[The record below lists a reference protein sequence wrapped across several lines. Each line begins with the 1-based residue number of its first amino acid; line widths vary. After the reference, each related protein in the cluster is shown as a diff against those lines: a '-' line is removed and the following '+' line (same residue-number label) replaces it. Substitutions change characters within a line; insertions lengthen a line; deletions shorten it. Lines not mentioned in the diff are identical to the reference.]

1 MLSYRPSFATVFSAS
16 SRVVLPIASLLVW
29 GAVAFSAV
37 TWGLRW
43 SATGTN
49 PSNTTAAAQ
58 ALPEVDVS
66 AAARSLGAA
75 PVQAA
80 AAPTL
85 ASRFQLQGVMA
96 GGPDA
101 GAALIAV
108 DGKPAK
114 PSVWALWW
122 LMVWCCSQQKGDASA
137 WARRWTGRKLCCWS
151 CQLRSNQPIKHSAEI
166 PKPVCSLRTMLMVS
180 GRLRFKIS

>member
-1 MLSYRPSFATVFSAS
+1 LAFGFLGGLFGLHIRHFKKFLSMINHNPLMLSYRPSFATAFSAS
-16 SRVVLPIASLLVW
+16 SRLVLPAASLLVW

-43 SATGTN
+43 SATGTSS
-49 PSNTTAAAQ
+49 SNATAAAQ

-75 PVQAA
+75 PVQTAV
-80 AAPTL
+80 PTL
-85 ASRFQLQGVMA
+85 VSRFQLQGVMA
-96 GGPDA
+96 GGPNA

-114 PSVWALWW
+114 PFRVGAVVADGWVLQSAQGRRISLGATMDGPQTLALE
-122 LMVWCCSQQKGDASA
+122 LPAQK
-137 WARRWTGRKLCCWS
+137 
-151 CQLRSNQPIKHSAEI
+151 
-166 PKPVCSLRTMLMVS
+166 
-180 GRLRFKIS
+180 

>member
-1 MLSYRPSFATVFSAS
+1 MNHNPLMLRYRLSFTTALSAS
-16 SRVVLPIASLLVW
+16 SRVALPAATLLVW

-43 SATGTN
+43 SATGN
-49 PSNTTAAAQ
+49 AASNATAAQ

-66 AAARSLGAA
+66 AAARSFGAA

-80 AAPTL
+80 AAPTA

-108 DGKPAK
+108 DGKAAK
-114 PSVWALWW
+114 PYRVGAVVADGLVLQSVEGRRVNLGASMDGPQALV
-122 LMVWCCSQQKGDASA
+122 LE
-137 WARRWTGRKLCCWS
+137 L
-151 CQLRSNQPIKHSAEI
+151 
-166 PKPVCSLRTMLMVS
+166 PV
-180 GRLRFKIS
+180 KK

>member
-1 MLSYRPSFATVFSAS
+1 MNHNPLMLSQRLSFANVFSAS
-16 SRVVLPIASLLVW
+16 SRVVLPAASLLVW

-43 SATGTN
+43 SATGAT
-49 PSNTTAAAQ
+49 PSNATAAAQ

-75 PVQAA
+75 PVQVA

-101 GAALIAV
+101 GAALISV

-114 PSVWALWW
+114 PYRVGAVVNDGLVLQSAQGRRVSLGSAMDGPQTLALD
-122 LMVWCCSQQKGDASA
+122 L
-137 WARRWTGRKLCCWS
+137 
-151 CQLRSNQPIKHSAEI
+151 
-166 PKPVCSLRTMLMVS
+166 PV
-180 GRLRFKIS
+180 KK

>member
-1 MLSYRPSFATVFSAS
+1 MLRYSPSFATAFSAS
-16 SRVVLPIASLLVW
+16 SRVVLPAATLLVW

-43 SATGTN
+43 SATGN
-49 PSNTTAAAQ
+49 APSNATTAAQ
-58 ALPEVDVS
+58 ALPDVDVS

-96 GGPDA
+96 GGPNA

-108 DGKPAK
+108 DGKAAKPYRVGAIVADGLVLQSAQGRRISLGASIDGPQTLVLELPAK
-114 PSVWALWW
+114 
-122 LMVWCCSQQKGDASA
+122 K
-137 WARRWTGRKLCCWS
+137 
-151 CQLRSNQPIKHSAEI
+151 
-166 PKPVCSLRTMLMVS
+166 
-180 GRLRFKIS
+180 

>member
-1 MLSYRPSFATVFSAS
+1 MLSYRPSFATAFSAS
-16 SRVVLPIASLLVW
+16 SRLALPAATLLVW

-37 TWGLRW
+37 TWSLRW
-43 SATGTN
+43 SATGAAT
-49 PSNTTAAAQ
+49 SHANTVAQ
-58 ALPEVDVS
+58 ALPELDVS

-96 GGPDA
+96 GGPNA

-114 PSVWALWW
+114 PYRVGA
-122 LMVWCCSQQKGDASA
+122 MVADGLVLQSA
-137 WARRWTGRKLCCWS
+137 QARR
-151 CQLRSNQPIKHSAEI
+151 I
-166 PKPVCSLRTMLMVS
+166 SLGATMDGPQTLV
-180 GRLRFKIS
+180 LDLPAKK

>member
-1 MLSYRPSFATVFSAS
+1 MINHNPLMLRYRPSFATALSAS
-16 SRVVLPIASLLVW
+16 SRVVLPAATLLVW

-43 SATGTN
+43 SATGAA
-49 PSNTTAAAQ
+49 PSNATAAAQ

-75 PVQAA
+75 PAQAA

-96 GGPDA
+96 GGPNA

-108 DGKPAK
+108 DGKAAKPFRVGAVVADGLVLQSAEGRRVTLGAALDGPQTLALELPAK
-114 PSVWALWW
+114 
-122 LMVWCCSQQKGDASA
+122 K
-137 WARRWTGRKLCCWS
+137 
-151 CQLRSNQPIKHSAEI
+151 
-166 PKPVCSLRTMLMVS
+166 
-180 GRLRFKIS
+180 

>member
-1 MLSYRPSFATVFSAS
+1 LHIRHFKKFLSMINHNPLMLSYRLSFATAFSAS
-16 SRVVLPIASLLVW
+16 SRLVLPAASLLVW

-43 SATGTN
+43 SATGVA
-49 PSNTTAAAQ
+49 PSNATTAAQ

-66 AAARSLGAA
+66 AAARTLGAS
-75 PVQAA
+75 PVAF

-96 GGPDA
+96 GGPNV

-114 PSVWALWW
+114 PYRVGAVVADGLLLQSAQGRRVTLAAA
-122 LMVWCCSQQKGDASA
+122 MDGSQ
-137 WARRWTGRKLCCWS
+137 
-151 CQLRSNQPIKHSAEI
+151 
-166 PKPVCSLRTMLMVS
+166 SLVLE
-180 GRLRFKIS
+180 LPAKK

>member
-1 MLSYRPSFATVFSAS
+1 MNHNPLMLRYRPSFATVFSTS
-16 SRVVLPIASLLVW
+16 SRVMLPAASLLVW

-43 SATGTN
+43 SATGAA
-49 PSNTTAAAQ
+49 PSNATSVAQ
-58 ALPEVDVS
+58 TLPEVDVS

-80 AAPTL
+80 APSL
-85 ASRFQLQGVMA
+85 ASRFQLLGVMA

-114 PSVWALWW
+114 PYRVGAVVAEGLV
-122 LMVWCCSQQKGDASA
+122 LQSA
-137 WARRWTGRKLCCWS
+137 QGRRVHLGTSMDGPQTLVLELPAK
-151 CQLRSNQPIKHSAEI
+151 K
-166 PKPVCSLRTMLMVS
+166 
-180 GRLRFKIS
+180 

>member
-1 MLSYRPSFATVFSAS
+1 MNHNPLMLRYRPSFATAFSAS
-16 SRVVLPIASLLVW
+16 SRVVLPVASLLVW

-96 GGPDA
+96 GGSDA

-108 DGKPAK
+108 DGRPAK
-114 PSVWALWW
+114 PFRVGAVVADGLV
-122 LMVWCCSQQKGDASA
+122 LQ
-137 WARRWTGRKLCCWS
+137 
-151 CQLRSNQPIKHSAEI
+151 SAEGRRI
-166 PKPVCSLRTMLMVS
+166 SLGASMDGPQALV
-180 GRLRFKIS
+180 LELPAKK

>member
-1 MLSYRPSFATVFSAS
+1 MARISKVHDQELNHNPQMLRRPPSFATVLSTS
-16 SRVVLPIASLLVW
+16 SRVVLPAASLLVW

-43 SATGTN
+43 SATDVS
-49 PSNTTAAAQ
+49 PSHDAAALQ
-58 ALPEVDVS
+58 VTPEIDSS

-80 AAPTL
+80 AAPSL

-96 GGPDA
+96 GGPAA

-114 PSVWALWW
+114 PYRVGAVVADGLVLQSAQGRRISLGATMDGPQTLALE
-122 LMVWCCSQQKGDASA
+122 LPAK
-137 WARRWTGRKLCCWS
+137 K
-151 CQLRSNQPIKHSAEI
+151 
-166 PKPVCSLRTMLMVS
+166 
-180 GRLRFKIS
+180 

>member
-1 MLSYRPSFATVFSAS
+1 MNHNPLMLRYRPSFATAFSAS
-16 SRVVLPIASLLVW
+16 SRVALPVVTLLVW

-43 SATGTN
+43 SATGN
-49 PSNTTAAAQ
+49 APSNATTAAQ

-114 PSVWALWW
+114 PYRVGAVVADGMVLQTAQGRRISLGASMDGPQSLALE
-122 LMVWCCSQQKGDASA
+122 LPAK
-137 WARRWTGRKLCCWS
+137 K
-151 CQLRSNQPIKHSAEI
+151 
-166 PKPVCSLRTMLMVS
+166 
-180 GRLRFKIS
+180 

>member
-1 MLSYRPSFATVFSAS
+1 MLSQRPSFANVFSAS
-16 SRVVLPIASLLVW
+16 SRVVLPAASLLVW
-29 GAVAFSAV
+29 GGVAFSAV

-43 SATGTN
+43 SASGAA
-49 PSNTTAAAQ
+49 PSNAIAAAQ

-75 PVQAA
+75 PMQAA

-96 GGPDA
+96 GGPDV
-101 GAALIAV
+101 GAALISV

-114 PSVWALWW
+114 PYRVGAVVVDGLVLQSAQGRRVSLGSSMDGPQTLALD
-122 LMVWCCSQQKGDASA
+122 LPAK
-137 WARRWTGRKLCCWS
+137 K
-151 CQLRSNQPIKHSAEI
+151 
-166 PKPVCSLRTMLMVS
+166 
-180 GRLRFKIS
+180 

>member
-1 MLSYRPSFATVFSAS
+1 MNHNPLMLSQRPSFANVFSAS
-16 SRVVLPIASLLVW
+16 SRVVLPAASLLVW
-29 GAVAFSAV
+29 GGVAFSAV

-43 SATGTN
+43 SASGAA
-49 PSNTTAAAQ
+49 PSNAIAAAQ

-75 PVQAA
+75 PMQAA

-96 GGPDA
+96 GGPDV
-101 GAALIAV
+101 GAALISV

-114 PSVWALWW
+114 PYRVGAVVVDGLVLQSAQGRRVSLGSSMDGPQTLALD
-122 LMVWCCSQQKGDASA
+122 LPAK
-137 WARRWTGRKLCCWS
+137 K
-151 CQLRSNQPIKHSAEI
+151 
-166 PKPVCSLRTMLMVS
+166 
-180 GRLRFKIS
+180 

>member
-1 MLSYRPSFATVFSAS
+1 MMNHNPLMLSQRPSFANVFSAS
-16 SRVVLPIASLLVW
+16 SRVVLPAASLLVW

-43 SATGTN
+43 SATGAA
-49 PSNTTAAAQ
+49 PSNAIAAAQ

-66 AAARSLGAA
+66 AAARSLGAVPV

-101 GAALIAV
+101 GAALISV

-114 PSVWALWW
+114 PYRVGAVVADGLVLQLAQGRRISLGVAIDGPQALV
-122 LMVWCCSQQKGDASA
+122 LELPAK
-137 WARRWTGRKLCCWS
+137 K
-151 CQLRSNQPIKHSAEI
+151 
-166 PKPVCSLRTMLMVS
+166 
-180 GRLRFKIS
+180 

>member
-1 MLSYRPSFATVFSAS
+1 MMNHNPLMLSHRPSFATAFSAS
-16 SRVVLPIASLLVW
+16 SRVVLPAASLLVW
-29 GAVAFSAV
+29 GVVAFSAV

-43 SATGTN
+43 SATGTA
-49 PSNTTAAAQ
+49 PSNATTAVQ

-66 AAARSLGAA
+66 AAARSLGAV

-96 GGPDA
+96 GGPNA

-114 PSVWALWW
+114 PYRVGAVVVDG
-122 LMVWCCSQQKGDASA
+122 MVLQSA
-137 WARRWTGRKLCCWS
+137 QARR
-151 CQLRSNQPIKHSAEI
+151 I
-166 PKPVCSLRTMLMVS
+166 SLGASMDGPQTLV
-180 GRLRFKIS
+180 LELPAKK

>member
-1 MLSYRPSFATVFSAS
+1 MSKVLSSVMNHNPLMLRHRPSLATALSTS
-16 SRVVLPIASLLVW
+16 SRVLLPAATLLVW

-43 SATGTN
+43 SATGSASSSA
-49 PSNTTAAAQ
+49 SNSASMAVQ
-58 ALPEVDVS
+58 ALPELDVS

-75 PVQAA
+75 PAQPV
-80 AAPTL
+80 AAPTM

-96 GGPDA
+96 GGPHA

-114 PSVWALWW
+114 PYRVGALVADG
-122 LMVWCCSQQKGDASA
+122 LVLQMVEE
-137 WARRWTGRKLCCWS
+137 RR
-151 CQLRSNQPIKHSAEI
+151 I
-166 PKPVCSLRTMLMVS
+166 SLGAAMDGPQTLA
-180 GRLRFKIS
+180 LELPAKK

>member
-1 MLSYRPSFATVFSAS
+1 MNHNPLMLRYRPSFATAFSAS
-16 SRVVLPIASLLVW
+16 SRVALPVVTLLVW

-43 SATGTN
+43 SATGAA
-49 PSNTTAAAQ
+49 PSNASTAAQ
-58 ALPEVDVS
+58 ALPDVDVS

-75 PVQAA
+75 PVQVA

-108 DGKPAK
+108 DGKAAKPFRVGAVVADGLVLQSAKGRRVTLGASMDGPQTLVLDLPAK
-114 PSVWALWW
+114 
-122 LMVWCCSQQKGDASA
+122 K
-137 WARRWTGRKLCCWS
+137 
-151 CQLRSNQPIKHSAEI
+151 
-166 PKPVCSLRTMLMVS
+166 
-180 GRLRFKIS
+180 

>member
-1 MLSYRPSFATVFSAS
+1 MADISKVLSSMMNHNPLMLSYRPSFVNVFSAL
-16 SRVVLPIASLLVW
+16 SRVVLPAASLLVW

-43 SATGTN
+43 SAMGSA
-49 PSNTTAAAQ
+49 PSNATVATQ

-66 AAARSLGAA
+66 AAARSLGAV

-96 GGPDA
+96 GGPNA

-114 PSVWALWW
+114 PFRVGAVVTEGLV
-122 LMVWCCSQQKGDASA
+122 LQ
-137 WARRWTGRKLCCWS
+137 
-151 CQLRSNQPIKHSAEI
+151 SAEI
-166 PKPVCSLRTMLMVS
+166 RRITLGAAMDGPQILSLELPA
-180 GRLRFKIS
+180 KK